1 MGEQLLTEA
10 TMGLSGPLGALIA
23 VIAILAFG
31 AMFIVWRHVEGCKA
45 EMRTLHQR
53 VSAVK
58 DDVSKLK
65 GEDIAKLKEDVAY
78 IRAVLGAHL
87 DRFREE
93 QKQ

>member
-10 TMGLSGPLGALIA
+10 TVGLSGPLGALIA
-23 VIAILAFG
+23 VVAILAFG
-31 AMFIVWRHVEGCKA
+31 AMFIVWRHVEGCKE
-45 EMRTLHQR
+45 EMRNLHQR

-65 GEDIAKLKEDVAY
+65 EDVAY
-78 IRAVLGAHL
+78 IRATLGAHL

-93 QKQ
+93 QKT